1 MNCARLFIVV
11 ALASCIG
18 CAATETT
25 GLKRT
30 IRADGVGRA
39 RAVPDT
45 FVLSA
50 AVTHMDKDLDAARR
64 RTLEGS
70 AKVLDAVKPFPIDA
84 ARSSTEDFS
93 LHARETYQ
101 TSEFLG
107 YEFSHSF
114 KFVLTDV
121 QRSDE
126 LTEAVVRAGATSSYG
141 RFVSSKSEELGP
153 LARVRAVQNARRKAE
168 EMAGALG
175 MKIGPAISI
184 RPVDEDFTNA
194 FIFGGS
200 GGQADDDDGGSPV
213 DVGAELTFV
222 PPQTIEVTATVRI
235 EFELFTSSPGD

>member
-1 MNCARLFIVV
+1 VI
-11 ALASCIG
+11 ALGSCIG
-18 CAATETT
+18 CATTETT

-39 RAVPDT
+39 RAAPDT

-50 AVTHMDKDLDAARR
+50 SVTHMDKDLDAARR
-64 RTLEGS
+64 RTLEAS
-70 AKVLDAVKPFPIDA
+70 AKVLDAVKPFPLDA
-84 ARSSTEDFS
+84 TRSSTEDFS
-93 LHARETYQ
+93 LRAREAYQ
-101 TSEFLG
+101 TNEFLG

-126 LTEAVVRAGATSSYG
+126 LTEAVVRAGATSACG
-141 RFVSSKSEELGP
+141 QFRSSKAEELGP
-153 LARVRAVQNARRKAE
+153 LARTRAVQNAHRKAE

-175 MKIGPAISI
+175 MKVGPAISI
-184 RPVDEDFTNA
+184 RPVDEEYTNA
-194 FIFGGS
+194 WLFGGS
-200 GGQADDDDGGSPV
+200 GGQADADDGGSLV

-235 EFELFTSSPGD
+235 EFELIADISDD

>member
-1 MNCARLFIVV
+1 MDHAKLLIVI
-11 ALASCIG
+11 ALGSCIG
-18 CAATETT
+18 CAATETA

-39 RAVPDT
+39 RAAPDT
-45 FVLSA
+45 FILSA
-50 AVTHMDKDLDAARR
+50 SVTHMDKDLDAARR
-64 RTLEGS
+64 RTLEAS
-70 AKVLDAVKPFPIDA
+70 AQVLDAVKPFPIDD

-93 LHARETYQ
+93 LRAREAYQ

-107 YEFSHSF
+107 YEFEHSF

-126 LTEAVVRAGATSSYG
+126 LTEAVVRAGATSAYG
-141 RFVSSKSEELGP
+141 HFRSSKAEELGP
-153 LARVRAVQNARRKAE
+153 LARVRAVRNARKKAE

-175 MKIGPAISI
+175 MKVGPPISI

-194 FIFGGS
+194 WLLSVS
-200 GGQADDDDGGSPV
+200 GGQDDDDSASPV

-222 PPQTIEVTATVRI
+222 PPQTIEVTAAVRV
-235 EFELFTSSPGD
+235 EFELIASTPAE